1 MTNSGKA
8 GNAYQ
13 TFPGILVSTPQ
24 GKRASWQ
31 YYANTEVTTSSN
43 CGCISDCYNFNPV
56 TFNCSDNTYTVYY
69 NNSNPALA
77 TNACVFINGTQL
89 SGNLPSCC
97 ISQIWPSSNYCSLYS
112 DGKSQYC

>member
-8 GNAYQ
+8 TNAYQ
-13 TFPGILVSTPQ
+13 TYKGISVSTYQ
-24 GKRASWQ
+24 GKRAYSQ
-31 YYANTEVTTSSN
+31 TSEASVQSN

-56 TFNCSDNTYTVYY
+56 IFNCSGYTYTVYY

-89 SGNLPSCC
+89 SGNPPSCC
-97 ISQIWPSSNYCSLYS
+97 ISQIWPSSNYCSYYY
-112 DGKSQYC
+112 DGKSPYC